1 METTDKRRRFIINVA
16 YWAVIAGI
24 AYLIFRYLLNLL
36 LPFVIALLV
45 AWLLRPLGR
54 LYRQRAPK
62 LASGLIILTVL
73 LFYLLLGGLAMLLL
87 VNLITSLAEY
97 FDKLPSLYTQTIE
110 PGLRDLYADAQNLAA
125 RFDPSVGN
133 VVNMVLPQ
141 VISSVGGAVT
151 NFSVAAVGRLTGLVT
166 SLPSVLISA
175 LIAVIASFFTAVS
188 YDSMKAF
195 LQRNLP
201 TRFTETAGYVIHS
214 FRSILRQYGKS
225 YLLVILI
232 TFGELA
238 LGLVII
244 GVRRPILIAVL
255 IAIFD
260 IFPVVGS
267 GTILA
272 PWAIIS
278 LIQGRTLQALGLAI
292 LYAVILVARQFLEPK
307 VVGKQVGLP
316 PLVTLLCM
324 FVGTSLFGVW
334 GLFGLPIGAAILVN
348 LNNDPNVPINLFS
361 IPETEEKEKS
371 GKVIYRFRKRGERAR
386 KAEGREEKG
395 QKPRKTQETQE
406 EKKP

>member
-1 METTDKRRRFIINVA
+1 METTDKRRKFIINVV

-24 AYLIFRYLLNLL
+24 TYLIFRYLLNLL

-45 AWLLRPLGR
+45 AWLLRPLSR

-62 LASGLIILTVL
+62 IASALIILTVL
-73 LFYLLLGGLAMLLL
+73 LFYLLLGFLAMLLL
-87 VNLITSLAEY
+87 VDLLTGMAEY
-97 FDKLPSLYTQTIE
+97 FGKLPTLYTQTIE
-110 PGLRDLYADAQNLAA
+110 PGLRNLYANAQALAA
-125 RFDPSVGN
+125 RFDPGVAD

-151 NFSVAAVGRLTGLVT
+151 NFSVAAVGKLTGLVT
-166 SLPSVLISA
+166 ALPSALISA

-195 LQRNLP
+195 LMKNLP
-201 TRFTETAGYVIHS
+201 SKFTETAGYAIHS
-214 FRSILRQYGKS
+214 FRSIITQYGKS
-225 YLLVILI
+225 YLLVMLI
-232 TFGELA
+232 TFGELT
-238 LGLVII
+238 LGLLII
-244 GVRRPILIAVL
+244 GVRRAILLAAL

-260 IFPVVGS
+260 IFPVVGA
-267 GTILA
+267 GAILL
-272 PWAIIS
+272 PWSVIS
-278 LIQGRTLQALGLAI
+278 LIQGKTLQALGLLI
-292 LYAVILVARQFLEPK
+292 LYVIILVVRQFLEPK

-316 PLVTLLCM
+316 PLVTLACM

-361 IPETEEKEKS
+361 IPEPEET
-371 GKVIYRFRKRGERAR
+371 GKHSRVVYRFRKKGE
-386 KAEGREEKG
+386 KPPGEK
-395 QKPRKTQETQE
+395 QKG